1 MQEVA
6 ASRES
11 RATIKH
17 EHRLSDTQLG
27 LFSGFMFALGTLVA
41 AMPLGTLAYRRS
53 RKTILAVCIALWSM
67 MTAAWSY
74 GSLLMLRF
82 VAGTAVAG
90 LQPSAMS
97 VVAVEVPPEKRAR
110 AVSIVHIGSPWAR

>member
-53 RKTILAVCIALWSM
+53 RKTILAVCIALWS
-67 MTAAWSY
+67 
-74 GSLLMLRF
+74 LLMLRF

-90 LQPSAMS
+90 LQPSALS

>member
-11 RATIKH
+11 SATIKH

-27 LFSGFMFALGTLVA
+27 LFSGFMFVLGTLAA

-82 VAGTAVAG
+82 VVGTAVAG
-90 LQPSAMS
+90 LQPTAMS
-97 VVAVEVPPEKRAR
+97 VVAVEIPP
-110 AVSIVHIGSPWAR
+110 